1 MKELDETKMKSFCD
15 SFHDTMTPVSI
26 TADYHSDAALSQF
39 LPPLGIMEVASHAIA
54 THLAVYYVLC
64 ALLALHSESKLR
76 HTIDPLRLALK
87 WFLLAYAVSLSAT
100 AMAYCYVIHTPT
112 AVVQLCCL
120 LGSIYLP
127 FVMVLP
133 TLPLASSEV
142 ATGVSIRP
150 ESRDPES
157 SFSSSELRP
166 DAYCDES
173 PTTTTKP
180 SITVDENQHIEN
192 QLESPTDN
200 ADSDYDDNDDV
211 EYLDS
216 DDGALLQPVERLH
229 SLSQACRHLLP
240 GLLSP
245 QASSSDLSLR
255 VAGACHHHDLR
266 AKPLDGIAVSASP
279 RSASPKKLPRR
290 ASSILG
296 INVDNIVTKKQ
307 NMALEIMSV
316 EADAVVQ
323 RMLGWIVRKQGFDF
337 LPVQSGEEALQLLE
351 DRSRAGDEHGLP
363 TLILMAVELPGIDG
377 YATTKEIRKL
387 YPNAPIPVITLSG
400 DETEESVQA
409 TFGCGANDLVVKPVS
424 KQNLMTRIGA
434 QLKTLHFWR
443 GQLELTRSEHLLKEM
458 LPESIIDRLKEGERL
473 ISDQHEEV
481 TIIFTDIVSFTNLS
495 ATHSTQDVI
504 QMLDTLFSEFDNLTD
519 KYGIYKV
526 ETIGDAY
533 MAVAGLD
540 SASRADQAHRAVS
553 LAADMVAAASKIKM
567 PNGDA
572 IEIRAGIHTG
582 TVHAGVVGRKMPRY
596 CLFGDTV
603 NTASRMESTS
613 YRSCVHLSSAAC
625 AAYEK
630 EEPTDNQIKVTRRG
644 SECIKGKGA
653 METWLAKTG
662 LWKEC
667 LKNDLSTILS

>member
-1 MKELDETKMKSFCD
+1 MQICNLHEKIVVNELDETKMKSFCD
-15 SFHDTMTPVSI
+15 SFHDTMTLSI
-26 TADYHSDAALSQF
+26 TADYHSDAALRQL
-39 LPPLGIMEVASHAIA
+39 LPPLGMEVARVIA

-64 ALLALHSESKLR
+64 SLLALHSESKLR

-87 WFLLAYAVSLSAT
+87 YFLLAYAVALSVT
-100 AMAYCYVIHTPT
+100 AMAYCYMIHTPT

-127 FVMVLP
+127 LVMVLP
-133 TLPLASSEV
+133 TLPLPSSEV
-142 ATGVSIRP
+142 
-150 ESRDPES
+150 
-157 SFSSSELRP
+157 
-166 DAYCDES
+166 DACDES

-192 QLESPTDN
+192 QLECPSD
-200 ADSDYDDNDDV
+200 ADGDYDDIDDV

-216 DDGALLQPVERLH
+216 DDEALRQPVERLH

-255 VAGACHHHDLR
+255 VAGACHHHDLQ
-266 AKPLDGIAVSASP
+266 AKRSDVIVSASP
-279 RSASPKKLPRR
+279 QSASPKKLPRR

-296 INVDNIVTKKQ
+296 INFDNIVTKKK
-307 NMALEIMSV
+307 NMVPLEIMSV

-337 LPVQSGEEALQLLE
+337 LPVRSGEEALQLLE

-363 TLILMAVELPGIDG
+363 TLILMAVNLPGIDG
-377 YATTKEIRKL
+377 YATTKEIRKH
-387 YPNAPIPVITLSG
+387 YPNAPMPVITLSD
-400 DETEESVQA
+400 DESEESVQA

-424 KQNLMTRIGA
+424 KQNLMSRIGA

-458 LPESIIDRLKEGERL
+458 LPESIIHRLKEGERS
-473 ISDQHEEV
+473 ISDEHEEV

-504 QMLDTLFSEFDNLTD
+504 QMLDTLFSQFDELTD

-567 PNGDA
+567 PNGEA

-630 EEPTDNQIKVTRRG
+630 EEPTDNQIEITSRG
-644 SECIKGKGA
+644 SRCIKGKGV

>member
-1 MKELDETKMKSFCD
+1 MNELDETKMKSFCD
-15 SFHDTMTPVSI
+15 SFHDTMTLSI
-26 TADYHSDAALSQF
+26 TADYCHSDAALSQL
-39 LPPLGIMEVASHAIA
+39 LPPLGMEVAHVIA

-64 ALLALHSESKLR
+64 ALLALHSESKLG
-76 HTIDPLRLALK
+76 HTIDPLRLALEY
-87 WFLLAYAVSLSAT
+87 FLLAYAVALSAN
-100 AMAYCYVIHTPT
+100 AMAYCYMIHTPT

-127 FVMVLP
+127 LVMVLP
-133 TLPLASSEV
+133 TLPLSSSEV

-150 ESRDPES
+150 ESRDPSES
-157 SFSSSELRP
+157 SCSSSELRP
-166 DAYCDES
+166 GAYCDES
-173 PTTTTKP
+173 PPTTTKP

-192 QLESPTDN
+192 QLESTSD
-200 ADSDYDDNDDV
+200 ADSDYDDSDDV

-216 DDGALLQPVERLH
+216 DDGALLQPVEKLH

-296 INVDNIVTKKQ
+296 INFDNIVTKKK

-337 LPVQSGEEALQLLE
+337 LPVQSGEKALQLLE

-363 TLILMAVELPGIDG
+363 TLILMAVNLPGIDG

-400 DETEESVQA
+400 DESEESVQA

-434 QLKTLHFWR
+434 QLKSLHFWK

-504 QMLDTLFSEFDNLTD
+504 RMLDTLFSEFDNLTD

-603 NTASRMESTS
+603 NTASRMESTG
-613 YRSCVHLSSAAC
+613 YRSCVHLSSATC

-630 EEPTDNQIKVTRRG
+630 EEPADNQIEITSRG
-644 SECIKGKGA
+644 SRCVKGKGV

-667 LKNDLSTILS
+667 LKNDLCTILS